1 MTISVMYRK
10 IQLSSLLKFYCLL
23 IQIDL
28 LPEMSMAP
36 RILSGID
43 GALKA
48 KQLKADIDKYIKVIG
63 KHS

>member
-1 MTISVMYRK
+1 
-10 IQLSSLLKFYCLL
+10 
-23 IQIDL
+23 
-28 LPEMSMAP
+28 MSMAP